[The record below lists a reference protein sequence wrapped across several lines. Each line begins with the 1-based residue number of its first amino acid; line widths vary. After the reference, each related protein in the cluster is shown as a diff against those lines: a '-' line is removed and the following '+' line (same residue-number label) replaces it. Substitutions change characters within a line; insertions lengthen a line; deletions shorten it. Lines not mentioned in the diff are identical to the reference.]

1 MQIDLRRF
9 VELTIA
15 GVAVCWACMLLGF
28 PLEAVPFVA
37 LGVSLAY
44 TVMVGPVVE
53 GWDED

>member
-1 MQIDLRRF
+1 VQIDLRRF